1 MMQLKTK
8 AEQKLEYLKGLH
20 RPLTDRES
28 DELRRSM
35 HAVYERERRLG
46 LLAMNRRE
54 ELELLDR
61 LRAEAAQPERYP
73 EEAR

>member
-1 MMQLKTK
+1 VTAPVLKTK

-28 DELRRSM
+28 DELRRAM

-54 ELELLDR
+54 ELALLEQ
-61 LRAEAAQPERYP
+61 LRIEAATPEWYP
-73 EEAR
+73 T